1 MIRQLRSTFSEGFL
15 KFLKNLATFSI
26 LFGIAKIFSIII
38 QVSAGRILGS
48 YEYGKFSYV
57 LSLSSIFLT
66 FISFGIHTTIVKYVS
81 ENERK
86 DDVFLTIIYKTIPI
100 TLFLSIIILFFSE
113 EISKILKIGE
123 KYIFASMFFAIL
135 LYTQATF
142 RSLFMGYYKYKTI
155 GILEILFLVS
165 ALIFFIILLKYSGST
180 VYSIL
185 FAYIFAYLLY
195 ITLAFKYFFSII
207 KKPKIL
213 PEISKNILNFSF
225 FAYITNISAVWF
237 GNIERVLLQRYF
249 NLSTVGVFQAYYYST
264 ITLVQ
269 LINTIFVTVYLPEIS
284 KRDRKSVATKIN
296 EVSKRIPV
304 IFPAFSLISL
314 AVVYAYGYG
323 IDIKLLLIFLAASFL
338 LFYFALYNP
347 FLVSLKDIGIRYN
360 FILNITSSL
369 AEIISNIILV
379 PIYGIYGAAIS
390 ILISNVVKVFMSY
403 YFSMKIVK
411 YF

>member
-1 MIRQLRSTFSEGFL
+1 MIRQLRSTLSEGFL

-48 YEYGKFSYV
+48 YEYGKFSYI

-66 FISFGIHTTIVKYVS
+66 FISFGVHTTIVKYVS
-81 ENERK
+81 ENKRK
-86 DDVFLTIIYKTIPI
+86 DDVFLTVIYKTIPI

-142 RSLFMGYYKYKTI
+142 RSLLMGYYKYRTI
-155 GILEILFLVS
+155 GNLEILFLAS

-185 FAYIFAYLLY
+185 FAYILAYLLY

-207 KKPKIL
+207 KKSRIL

-225 FAYITNISAVWF
+225 FAYITNISAVWL

-269 LINTIFVTVYLPEIS
+269 LINTIFVTVYFPEIS
-284 KRDRKSVATKIN
+284 KRDRKSVAIKIN

-347 FLVSLKDIGIRYN
+347 FLVSLKDIGIKYN

-390 ILISNVVKVFMSY
+390 ILISNAVKVFMSY